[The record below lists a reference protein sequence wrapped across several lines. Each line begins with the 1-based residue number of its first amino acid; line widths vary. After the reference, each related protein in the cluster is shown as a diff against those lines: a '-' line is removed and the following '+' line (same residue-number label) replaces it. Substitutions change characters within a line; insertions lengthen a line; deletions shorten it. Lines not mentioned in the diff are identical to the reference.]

1 MELRELLANVK
12 PTNYVWVYVFRKK
25 LCDGEAGRLIAQNK
39 DYLSSKVIKISSSES
54 NLYIDIEDSDN
65 TRDLLVNAVLEDG
78 FLKEYLNY
86 YGPKSDVF
94 KEDLIPTIKLLL
106 SRIRGEP

>member
-1 MELRELLANVK
+1 MELRELLASVK
-12 PTNYVWVYVFRKK
+12 PNNHVWIYVFKK
-25 LCDGEAGRLIAQNK
+25 ILYRGDAGRVLAMNR
-39 DYLSSKVIKISSSES
+39 DFLSSKVINISSSD
-54 NLYIDIEDSDN
+54 NTMYIDIEDSDS

-94 KEDLIPTIKLLL
+94 KEDLVPTIKLLL